1 MNTNIILD
9 KLAKTVY
16 NDIVKIFKF
25 RKKGVFMS
33 SIYNHRFLK
42 NVVCRIAEKTA
53 IGYKVLEKDL
63 NTKKV
68 REKVFGFLDFDPE
81 VGCWVVSKAN

>member
-1 MNTNIILD
+1 MSGYLNVTALFC
-9 KLAKTVY
+9 
-16 NDIVKIFKF
+16 IFV

-68 REKVFGFLDFDPE
+68 REKVFCFLDFDPE